1 MFGEKLLVSSLSF
14 PNCVSGSISK
24 INLKSSSPRNR
35 KQRAREWIMED
46 MTFSF
51 WLKERSIYFSSLE
64 DTNWLILPFLC
75 KRQSFSTAVK
85 RWLGENWWK
94 GGGRS
99 TTSQYQIGLPMVA
112 RRSKSALDFSTKI
125 ERNLSGFLSLYHTQ
139 NNGELGCNVGRVEKE
154 GWAAAAA
161 PLFKAF

>member
-75 KRQSFSTAVK
+75 KRQSFSSSEKVARGK
-85 RWLGENWWK
+85 LMERRGEKYYFTVPDWTPNGSK
-94 GGGRS
+94 EELKLPRFFPQKLKETYLAFYLS
-99 TTSQYQIGLPMVA
+99 TTL
-112 RRSKSALDFSTKI
+112 KI
-125 ERNLSGFLSLYHTQ
+125 MGNWD
-139 NNGELGCNVGRVEKE
+139 VM
-154 GWAAAAA
+154 
-161 PLFKAF
+161 